1 MPYSLKHLPECYLRP
16 VPPKASRWFAVLVAM
31 LVISV
36 ILMRIFVRYIDNSH
50 FWMFAIGTPFVVW
63 IVTFG
68 FRMWIWSLQDSK
80 ANGFDQR
87 REQWILSETR
97 RARRALQVLNTTF
110 ITAHQEDEQRY
121 VAVDMLNNNSIIIS
135 QPDWKGEKSM
145 RLSRITAEPEDTP
158 GLVISRLFSEL
169 IADLPVHQF
178 PENASL
184 VVILDISSS
193 LSFPAVRDIWQEV
206 WQESGLTCAVEYVDS
221 NGLEVVN
228 HWLEHRI
235 KDKAMLL
242 IVGLQIDPVVS
253 NNTAEAAV
261 ALLLGN
267 RLTQE
272 ALEPLALLHR
282 PDPAPSGELRE
293 GMNMAAWNVPL
304 KENIVK
310 NLWLAGLTGKQ
321 RAEVIECQNA
331 HPAQSV
337 EDEAVISLDISM
349 GHAGAAAPWL
359 AIAAATE
366 IARQAQSPQMIICGD
381 TTQNV
386 LWSTLITPI
395 ASRQEMDP

>member
-1 MPYSLKHLPECYLRP
+1 MLYSLKHLPDCYPRP
-16 VPPKASRWFAVLVAM
+16 DQPKVSRWIAVLVAM
-31 LVISV
+31 LIISV
-36 ILMRIFVRYIDNSH
+36 ILMRIFGRYIDNSH
-50 FWMFAIGTPFVVW
+50 FWILAIGTPLVVW
-63 IVTFG
+63 IVSFTI
-68 FRMWIWSLQDSK
+68 RIWAWSLQDSK
-80 ANGFDQR
+80 ANGFDRR

-97 RARRALQVLNTTF
+97 RARRALQILNTTF
-110 ITAHQEDEQRY
+110 ITAHQDDEQAS
-121 VAVDMLNNNSIIIS
+121 VAVEMLNNHSIIIS
-135 QPDWKGEKSM
+135 QSDWKGEESR

-193 LSFPAVRDIWQEV
+193 LSFPAVRNIWQEA
-206 WQESGLTCAVEYVDS
+206 WQESGITCALEYTDS
-221 NGLEVVN
+221 NGPGVIN
-228 HWLEHRI
+228 HWMDHRI
-235 KDKAMLL
+235 KDDAMLL

-261 ALLLGN
+261 ALLFGN

-282 PDPAPSGELRE
+282 PDAAPSGELSE
-293 GMNMAAWNVPL
+293 GMNMAAYNVPL

-321 RAEVIECQNA
+321 RAEVIGCQNA

-337 EDEAVISLDISM
+337 EDEAVISLDTSM

-366 IARQAQSPQMIICGD
+366 IAQQTQSPQMIICGD

>member
-366 IARQAQSPQMIICGD
+366 IARQTQSPQMIICGD

>member
-1 MPYSLKHLPECYLRP
+1 MLYSLKNLPKRYQRP
-16 VPPKASRWFAVLVAM
+16 VPPKKSRWLAVLVAM

-36 ILMRIFVRYIDNSH
+36 IFMRIFGRYVDNNH
-50 FWMFAIGTPFVVW
+50 FWLVAIGTPAVVW
-63 IVTFG
+63 IVIFG

-80 ANGFDQR
+80 ANGFDRR

-97 RARRALQVLNTTF
+97 RARRALQVLNATF
-110 ITAHQEDEQRY
+110 ITAHQEDKQSS
-121 VAVDMLNNNSIIIS
+121 VAVEMLNNHSIIIS
-135 QPDWKGEKSM
+135 QSDWKGEESR
-145 RLSRITAEPEDTP
+145 RLSRILTEPEDTP
-158 GLVISRLFSEL
+158 GSVISRLFSEL

-178 PENASL
+178 PETASL
-184 VVILDISSS
+184 VVILDVSSS
-193 LSFPAVRDIWQEV
+193 LSFPGVRDIWQEA
-206 WQESGLTCAVEYVDS
+206 WQESGITCALEYADS
-221 NGLEVVN
+221 NGLGGVN
-228 HWLEHRI
+228 HWLDHRI
-235 KDKAMLL
+235 KDEAMLL

-272 ALEPLALLHR
+272 SLEPLALLHR
-282 PDPAPSGELRE
+282 PDAAPSDELSE
-293 GMNMAAWNVPL
+293 GMNMAAYNVPL

-310 NLWLAGLTGKQ
+310 NLWLAGLTSEQ
-321 RAEVIECQNA
+321 RTEVIGCQNA

-337 EDEAVISLDISM
+337 EDEAVVSLDTSM

-366 IARQAQSPQMIICGD
+366 IARQTQSPQMIICGD

>member
-1 MPYSLKHLPECYLRP
+1 MTYSLKYLPERYPRP
-16 VPPKASRWFAVLVAM
+16 IPLKKSRWLAVLVVM

-36 ILMRIFVRYIDNSH
+36 ILMRIFGRYIDNND
-50 FWMFAIGTPFVVW
+50 FWLAAIGTPVVVW
-63 IVTFG
+63 IVTFS
-68 FRMWIWSLQDSK
+68 FRMWIWSLQDGK
-80 ANGFDQR
+80 ANGFNRR

-97 RARRALQVLNTTF
+97 RARRALQVLNATF
-110 ITAHQEDEQRY
+110 ITGHQEDEQSS
-121 VAVDMLNNNSIIIS
+121 VAVEMLNNNSIIIAQS
-135 QPDWKGEKSM
+135 DWKGEKSR
-145 RLSRITAEPEDTP
+145 RLSRITTEPEDTP

-184 VVILDISSS
+184 VVILDVSSS
-193 LSFPAVRDIWQEV
+193 LSLLAVRDIWQEA
-206 WQESGLTCAVEYVDS
+206 WQESGIICALQYTDS
-221 NGLEVVN
+221 NGPWVVS
-228 HWLEHRI
+228 HWLDRRI
-235 KDKAMLL
+235 KDQAMLL

-253 NNTAEAAV
+253 NNTAEVAV

-282 PDPAPSGELRE
+282 PDAAPSGELSE
-293 GMNMAAWNVPL
+293 GMNMAAYNVPL

-310 NLWLAGLTGKQ
+310 NLWLAGLTGEQ
-321 RAEVIECQNA
+321 RAEVIEYQNA

-337 EDEAVISLDISM
+337 EDDAVISLDRSM
-349 GHAGAAAPWL
+349 GHAGVAAPWL

-366 IARQAQSPQMIICGD
+366 IARQTQSPQMIICGD

-395 ASRQEMDP
+395 PSRQEMDP

>member
-1 MPYSLKHLPECYLRP
+1 MLYSLKHLPDCYPRP
-16 VPPKASRWFAVLVAM
+16 DHPKVSRWFAVLAAM

-36 ILMRIFVRYIDNSH
+36 ILMRIFGRYIDTRH
-50 FWMFAIGTPFVVW
+50 FWLIAIGTPVVIW
-63 IVTFG
+63 TVSFII
-68 FRMWIWSLQDSK
+68 RMWAWSLQDSK
-80 ANGFDQR
+80 GNGFDRR

-110 ITAHQEDEQRY
+110 ITAHQEDEQRS
-121 VAVDMLNNNSIIIS
+121 VADDMLNNHSIIIS
-135 QPDWKGEKSM
+135 QSDWKGEKSR

-184 VVILDISSS
+184 VVILDVSSS
-193 LSFPAVRDIWQEV
+193 LSFPAVRNIWQEA
-206 WQESGLTCAVEYVDS
+206 WQESGITCALEYTGS
-221 NGLEVVN
+221 NGPGVVN
-228 HWLEHRI
+228 HWLDHRI
-235 KDKAMLL
+235 KDDAMLL

-282 PDPAPSGELRE
+282 PDAAPTGELRE
-293 GMNMAAWNVPL
+293 GMNMAAYNVPL

-310 NLWLAGLTGKQ
+310 NLWLAGLTGEQ

-337 EDEAVISLDISM
+337 EDEAVISLDTSM

-366 IARQAQSPQMIICGD
+366 IARQTQSPQMIICGD

>member
-1 MPYSLKHLPECYLRP
+1 MSYSLKHLPECYPRP
-16 VPPKASRWFAVLVAM
+16 DQPKTSCWFAVLATM

-36 ILMRIFVRYIDNSH
+36 ILMRIFGRYIDTRH
-50 FWMFAIGTPFVVW
+50 FWLIAIGTPVVIW
-63 IVTFG
+63 IASFTI
-68 FRMWIWSLQDSK
+68 RMWAWSLQDSK
-80 ANGFDQR
+80 ANGFDRR
-87 REQWILSETR
+87 REQWILRETR

-110 ITAHQEDEQRY
+110 ITAHQEDEQAS
-121 VAVDMLNNNSIIIS
+121 VAVEMLNNHSIIFS
-135 QPDWKGEKSM
+135 QSDWKDEKSK
-145 RLSRITAEPEDTP
+145 RLSRITTEPEDTP
-158 GLVISRLFSEL
+158 ELVASRLFSEL
-169 IADLPVHQF
+169 IADLPVDQF
-178 PENASL
+178 PENTAF
-184 VVILDISSS
+184 VVNLDVSSS
-193 LSFPAVRDIWQEV
+193 LSFPVVRGIWQEA
-206 WQESGLTCAVEYVDS
+206 WRESGIICPVEFADGS
-221 NGLEVVN
+221 GLGTID
-228 HWLEHRI
+228 HWLDHRI
-235 KDKAMLL
+235 KDDAMLL

-282 PDPAPSGELRE
+282 PDAAPSGELSE
-293 GMNMAAWNVPL
+293 GMNMAAYNVPL

-310 NLWLAGLTGKQ
+310 NLWLAGLTGEQ
-321 RAEVIECQNA
+321 RAEVIACQNA

-337 EDEAVISLDISM
+337 EDEAVISLDTSM

-359 AIAAATE
+359 VIAAATE
-366 IARQAQSPQMIICGD
+366 IARQTQSPQMIICGD

>member
-1 MPYSLKHLPECYLRP
+1 MSYSLKHLPERYPRP
-16 VPPKASRWFAVLVAM
+16 ERPKISRWFVVLVAM
-31 LVISV
+31 SVISV
-36 ILMRIFVRYIDNSH
+36 IFMRIFGRYIDNNH
-50 FWMFAIGTPFVVW
+50 FWLVAIATPIVVW

-68 FRMWIWSLQDSK
+68 FRMLIWSLLDSK
-80 ANGFDQR
+80 ANGFDRR

-110 ITAHQEDEQRY
+110 ITAHQEDGHRS
-121 VAVDMLNNNSIIIS
+121 VADNMLNNHSIIIS
-135 QPDWKGEKSM
+135 QSDWKGEKGR

-158 GLVISRLFSEL
+158 GLLISRLFSEL
-169 IADLPVHQF
+169 IADLPVHPF
-178 PENASL
+178 LETASL
-184 VVILDISSS
+184 VVILDVSSS
-193 LSFPAVRDIWQEV
+193 LSFPAVRDIWQEA
-206 WQESGLTCAVEYVDS
+206 WQESGITCALEYTGS
-221 NGLEVVN
+221 NGPGVVS
-228 HWLEHRI
+228 HWLDQRI
-235 KDKAMLL
+235 KDDAMLL
-242 IVGLQIDPVVS
+242 IIGLQIDPVVS
-253 NNTAEAAV
+253 DNTAEAAV

-282 PDPAPSGELRE
+282 PDAAPTGELRE
-293 GMNMAAWNVPL
+293 GMNMAAYNVPL

-310 NLWLAGLTGKQ
+310 NLWLAGLTGEQ
-321 RAEVIECQNA
+321 RTEVIACQNA

-337 EDEAVISLDISM
+337 QDGAVISLDTSM

-366 IARQAQSPQMIICGD
+366 IARQTQSPQMIICGD

-395 ASRQEMDP
+395 SSRQEMDP

>member
-135 QPDWKGEKSM
+135 QPGWKGEKSM

-366 IARQAQSPQMIICGD
+366 IARQTQSPQMIICGD

>member
-1 MPYSLKHLPECYLRP
+1 MLYSLKHLPECYLRP

-36 ILMRIFVRYIDNSH
+36 ILMRVFGRYIDNGH
-50 FWMFAIGTPFVVW
+50 FWMLAIGTPFVVW
-63 IVTFG
+63 IVSFTI
-68 FRMWIWSLQDSK
+68 RMWIWSLQDSK
-80 ANGFDQR
+80 ANGFDRR

-110 ITAHQEDEQRY
+110 ITAHQEDEQSS
-121 VAVDMLNNNSIIIS
+121 VAVEMLNNHSIIIS
-135 QPDWKGEKSM
+135 QSDWKGEESR
-145 RLSRITAEPEDTP
+145 RLSRILTEPEDTP
-158 GLVISRLFSEL
+158 ELVISRLFSEL

-184 VVILDISSS
+184 VVILDVSSS
-193 LSFPAVRDIWQEV
+193 LSFPAVRDIWQEA
-206 WQESGLTCAVEYVDS
+206 WQESGITCALEYTDS
-221 NGLEVVN
+221 NGPGVVN
-228 HWLEHRI
+228 HWLDHRI
-235 KDKAMLL
+235 KDEAMLL

-282 PDPAPSGELRE
+282 PDAAPSGELSE
-293 GMNMAAWNVPL
+293 GMRMAAWNVPL

-310 NLWLAGLTGKQ
+310 NLWLAGLTGEQ

-337 EDEAVISLDISM
+337 EDEAVISLDTSM

-366 IARQAQSPQMIICGD
+366 IARQTQSPQMIVCGD

>member
-1 MPYSLKHLPECYLRP
+1 MSYSLKHLPERYPRP
-16 VPPKASRWFAVLVAM
+16 EPPKTSRWLAFLAVM

-36 ILMRIFVRYIDNSH
+36 ILMRIFGRYIDNNH
-50 FWMFAIGTPFVVW
+50 FWLFAIGTPVVVW
-63 IVTFG
+63 IVSFG
-68 FRMWIWSLQDSK
+68 FRMWIWSLQDIK
-80 ANGFDQR
+80 ANGFDRR

-97 RARRALQVLNTTF
+97 RVRRALQVLNTTF
-110 ITAHQEDEQRY
+110 ITAHQEDEQRS
-121 VAVDMLNNNSIIIS
+121 VAVEMLNNSSIIIS
-135 QPDWKGEKSM
+135 QSDWKNEKSR
-145 RLSRITAEPEDTP
+145 RLSRITTEPEDTP
-158 GLVISRLFSEL
+158 ELVALRLFSEL
-169 IADLPVHQF
+169 IAGLPANEF

-184 VVILDISSS
+184 VVILDVSSS
-193 LSFPAVRDIWQEV
+193 LSFLAVRDIWQDA
-206 WQESGLTCAVEYVDS
+206 WQESGITCALEYTDS
-221 NGLEVVN
+221 NGPGVVS
-228 HWLEHRI
+228 HWLNHRI
-235 KDKAMLL
+235 KDEAMLL

-282 PDPAPSGELRE
+282 PDAAPSGELSE

-310 NLWLAGLTGKQ
+310 NLWLAGLTGEQ
-321 RAEVIECQNA
+321 RAEVIACQNA

-337 EDEAVISLDISM
+337 EDETVISLDTSM

-366 IARQAQSPQMIICGD
+366 IARQTQSPQMIICGD

>member
-1 MPYSLKHLPECYLRP
+1 MPYSLKHPPECYPRP
-16 VPPKASRWFAVLVAM
+16 VQPKISRWFAVLAAM
-31 LVISV
+31 LIISV
-36 ILMRIFVRYIDNSH
+36 ILMRIFGRYIDTRH
-50 FWMFAIGTPFVVW
+50 FWLIAIGIPVVIW
-63 IVTFG
+63 VVSFTI
-68 FRMWIWSLQDSK
+68 RMWAWSLQDSK
-80 ANGFDQR
+80 ANGFDRR
-87 REQWILSETR
+87 REQWVLSETR

-110 ITAHQEDEQRY
+110 ITAHQGDEQAS
-121 VAVDMLNNNSIIIS
+121 VAVEMLNNHNIIIS
-135 QPDWKGEKSM
+135 QSDWKGEESR
-145 RLSRITAEPEDTP
+145 RLSRISIEPEDTP

-169 IADLPVHQF
+169 IADLPIHQF

-184 VVILDISSS
+184 VINLDVSSS
-193 LSFPAVRDIWQEV
+193 LSFPAVRDIWQEA
-206 WQESGLTCAVEYVDS
+206 WQESGITCALECTDS
-221 NGLEVVN
+221 NGPGVVN
-228 HWLEHRI
+228 HWLDHRI
-235 KDKAMLL
+235 KDDAMLL
-242 IVGLQIDPVVS
+242 IVGLQIDPIVS
-253 NNTAEAAV
+253 KNTAEAAV

-282 PDPAPSGELRE
+282 PDAAPPGELSE
-293 GMNMAAWNVPL
+293 GMNMAAYNVPL

-310 NLWLAGLTGKQ
+310 NLWLAGLTGEQ
-321 RAEVIECQNA
+321 RAEVIACQNA

-349 GHAGAAAPWL
+349 GHAGSAAPWL

-366 IARQAQSPQMIICGD
+366 IVQQTQSPQMIICGD

>member
-1 MPYSLKHLPECYLRP
+1 MPYSLKHLPECYPRP
-16 VPPKASRWFAVLVAM
+16 VAPKKTRWIAVLVAM
-31 LVISV
+31 LIISV
-36 ILMRIFVRYIDNSH
+36 IFMRIFGRYIDNNH
-50 FWMFAIGTPFVVW
+50 FWMLAIGTPLVVW
-63 IVTFG
+63 IVCFTI
-68 FRMWIWSLQDSK
+68 RMWAWSLQDSK
-80 ANGFDQR
+80 ANGFDRR
-87 REQWILSETR
+87 REQWILGETR

-110 ITAHQEDEQRY
+110 ITAHQANEQVS
-121 VAVDMLNNNSIIIS
+121 VAVEMLNNHSIIIS
-135 QPDWKGEKSM
+135 QSDWNGEESR
-145 RLSRITAEPEDTP
+145 RLSRILTEPEDTP

-184 VVILDISSS
+184 VVILDVSSS
-193 LSFPAVRDIWQEV
+193 MPFPDVRNIWQEA
-206 WQESGLTCAVEYVDS
+206 WHESGITCALECTDS
-221 NGLEVVN
+221 NGPGVVN
-228 HWLEHRI
+228 QWLDHRI
-235 KDKAMLL
+235 KDDAMLL

-282 PDPAPSGELRE
+282 PDAAPTGELRE
-293 GMNMAAWNVPL
+293 GMNMAAYNVPL

-310 NLWLAGLTGKQ
+310 NLWLAGLTGEQ
-321 RAEVIECQNA
+321 RAEVIACQNA

-337 EDEAVISLDISM
+337 EDEAVISLDTSM

-366 IARQAQSPQMIICGD
+366 IARQTQLPQMIICGD

-395 ASRQEMDP
+395 AS

>member
-1 MPYSLKHLPECYLRP
+1 M
-16 VPPKASRWFAVLVAM
+16 
-31 LVISV
+31 
-36 ILMRIFVRYIDNSH
+36 DNSH
-50 FWMFAIGTPFVVW
+50 FWMLAIGTPVVVW
-63 IVTFG
+63 IVSFG
-68 FRMWIWSLQDSK
+68 IRMWVWSLQDSK
-80 ANGFDQR
+80 ANGFNRR
-87 REQWILSETR
+87 REQWIVRETR

-110 ITAHQEDEQRY
+110 ITPHQEDEQCS
-121 VAVDMLNNNSIIIS
+121 VAVEMRNNHSIIIS
-135 QPDWKGEKSM
+135 QSDWKGEKSK
-145 RLSRITAEPEDTP
+145 RLSRITTEPEDTT

-184 VVILDISSS
+184 VVILDVSSS
-193 LSFPAVRDIWQEV
+193 LSFPAVRDIWQEA
-206 WQESGLTCAVEYVDS
+206 WQESGITCALEYTDS
-221 NGLEVVN
+221 NGPVVVS
-228 HWLEHRI
+228 HCLDHRI
-235 KDKAMLL
+235 KDDARLL
-242 IVGLQIDPVVS
+242 IVGPQIDPAVS
-253 NNTAEAAV
+253 NNTAETAV
-261 ALLLGN
+261 ALLLAN

-272 ALEPLALLHR
+272 AFEPLALLHR
-282 PDPAPSGELRE
+282 PDAAPTGELRE

-310 NLWLAGLTGKQ
+310 NLWLAGLTGEQ
-321 RAEVIECQNA
+321 RAEVFECQNA

-337 EDEAVISLDISM
+337 EDETVISLDTSM

-366 IARQAQSPQMIICGD
+366 ITRQTQSPQMIICGD